1 MKMRV
6 KYDELK
12 GIGTYIEDRTNTI
25 EEALNNINSIVLDVE
40 SAWSGVDSEE
50 FVKKM
55 GETIDKE
62 LDRLDNTIIVSE
74 AIKYAAINYKNKDDD
89 WLEQLKRGEINQ

>member
-1 MKMRV
+1 
-6 KYDELK
+6 
-12 GIGTYIEDRTNTI
+12 
-25 EEALNNINSIVLDVE
+25 
-40 SAWSGVDSEE
+40 
-50 FVKKM
+50 M